1 MRTAT
6 SIFLSLILALSLP
19 LLDWG
24 QSPQSSQPANAAQAT
39 TSSSASQESGVTYHE
54 TVFLPSYRFVSPSG
68 FAGRVAE
75 YDSLDQSVGGE
86 LSWAFV
92 DHLRENSWKFRAN
105 FLSRDDYEL
114 HHQLRF
120 GGFVT
125 LSMENRSM
133 IRHLENVPLGT
144 IANGDGT
151 FSNIM
156 SPDDIGVDVLPDQA
170 LYGVQRRM
178 NAVRADIKIP
188 KSPVSF
194 YVKGNW
200 GSRNGMTN
208 QQHYDMASNTT
219 VPPVCGESCHQ
230 YSQYRSINY
239 TTRGISGGLR
249 LKIRQAILSFEHSFR
264 SFHDRLPN
272 PVSQFGAVLG
282 SEEEP
287 LPPGVP
293 DTLPRNYIHNVLPS
307 HRTFSD
313 ALRLQAPLT
322 HGATF
327 TGDISYGH
335 TRNEFTGNP
344 NRFLNANAAFHWNP
358 FAKLRTIVDFH
369 QQNQINKFEPS
380 SVINGVVVSYNL
392 FGNPSFHR
400 YWTGVSTDYELKP
413 WMNVET
419 YYKRENITRSN
430 SFLWPQIYSP
440 NSVYSPPNSTVNGP
454 FVPGLIP
461 STSSNVA
468 GADLRFHKSA
478 RWNIRTGYEWIGTH
492 SPGYLIDPGT
502 AHRTFLSTTF
512 VPRQWLSFSNDFSV
526 LLQGNF
532 SSIQRKNRLYLN
544 TSYLTLTPW
553 NEWSLSL
560 GYAYY
565 QNNMATDVIYGTDTA
580 VAFYAES
587 LLPYKALSQSYSVG
601 STYNFKK
608 RLFWRL
614 DFSHIAS
621 HSEIRP
627 SAPNPA
633 DCAAQ
638 SLDCSF
644 SVAFARSYSNFTVP
658 QILSSSSIDYRWAR
672 GISSG
677 FRFQYDSYT
686 DRGASLPVGPP
697 VPLLFQGLPIR
708 SDLSGRLRTY
718 SVFVGRAW

>member
-39 TSSSASQESGVTYHE
+39 TSSSASQESDVTYHE

-120 GGFVT
+120 GGFLT

-144 IANGDGT
+144 TANGDGT
-151 FSNIM
+151 YSNMM

-178 NAVRADIKIP
+178 NTVRAEIKIP

-200 GSRNGMTN
+200 GSRNGMTD
-208 QQHYDMASNTT
+208 QQHYDMGADPT
-219 VPPVCGESCHQ
+219 CGGSCHQ
-230 YSQYRSINY
+230 YSQYRNVNY

-249 LKIRQAILSFEHSFR
+249 LKVRQAILNFEHTFR
-264 SFHDRLPN
+264 SFNDRLPN
-272 PVSQFGAVLG
+272 PVGPFGAVTF
-282 SEEEP
+282 SPEEP
-287 LPPGVP
+287 PPAPNVP
-293 DTLPRNYIHNVLPS
+293 NTVPGNYIFNVLPS

-313 ALRLQAPLT
+313 TLRLQAPLS
-322 HGATF
+322 HGITF

-344 NRFLNANAAFHWNP
+344 DKFLNANAGFNWTP
-358 FAKLRTIVDFH
+358 VSKLRMTIDFH
-369 QQNQINKFEPS
+369 QQNQINNFVPHP
-380 SVINGVVVSYNL
+380 YTL

-468 GADLRFHKSA
+468 GADLRFHKGE

-502 AHRTFLSTTF
+502 AHRTFLTTTF

-526 LLQGNF
+526 LLQSNF
-532 SSIQRKNRLYLN
+532 SSIQRENRLYLN

-553 NEWSLSL
+553 NEWSLTL
-560 GYAYY
+560 GYAYF
-565 QNNMATDVIYGTDTA
+565 QNNMATDVTYGTDAA

-587 LLPYKALSQSYSVG
+587 MVPYKALSQSYSVG
-601 STYNFKK
+601 SAYNFKK

-644 SVAFARSYSNFTVP
+644 SVAFARSYSNFAVP
-658 QILSSSSIDYRWAR
+658 QILSSSSIDYRWAH

-677 FRFQYDSYT
+677 FRFMYDSYT
-686 DRGASLPVGPP
+686 DRGAA
-697 VPLLFQGLPIR
+697 FQGQQIR